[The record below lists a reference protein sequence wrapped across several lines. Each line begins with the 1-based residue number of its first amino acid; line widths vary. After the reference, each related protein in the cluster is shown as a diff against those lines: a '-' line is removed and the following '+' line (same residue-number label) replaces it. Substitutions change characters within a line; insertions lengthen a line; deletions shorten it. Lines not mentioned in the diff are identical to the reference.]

1 MSPSKWLLFILFPPV
16 AVLAA
21 MFVTDFPH
29 VTNLEGTR
37 GDFLRAAARSRQI
50 TAISTALVTSYI
62 IVATCRP
69 GIAWIMIVASHVLWV
84 QPIWVFHHI
93 SSLGVFAW
101 IVTSDEEGSAPF
113 PTIIGFPL
121 TIAAHFAVNTFLEF
135 MAVTAEIPEDHDP
148 PTVAVGSALRTIDY
162 IESPE

>member
-29 VTNLEGTR
+29 VTSLEGFR
-37 GDFLRAAARSRQI
+37 GDVLRAEARSRQI

-62 IVATCRP
+62 VVATCRSSVT
-69 GIAWIMIVASHVLWV
+69 WIMIVASYVLWV
-84 QPIWVFHHI
+84 QPIWAFHHD

-101 IVTSDEEGSAPF
+101 IVMSDEEGSAPF
-113 PTIIGFPL
+113 PSIIGFPL
-121 TIAAHFAVNTFLEF
+121 TIAAHFAVNIFLEF
-135 MAVTAEIPEDHDP
+135 MAVTAEIPEDPDP
-148 PTVAVGSALRTIDY
+148 PVDHFAVAS
-162 IESPE
+162 SP

>member
-1 MSPSKWLLFILFPPV
+1 MSTSRLLLFVLLPPA

-29 VTNLEGTR
+29 MTNLEGTH
-37 GDFLRAAARSRQI
+37 GDFLRGAARSRQI

-62 IVATCRP
+62 VAATCRP

-84 QPIWVFHHI
+84 QPIWAFHHD

-113 PTIIGFPL
+113 PSIIGFPL
-121 TIAAHFAVNTFLEF
+121 TITAHFVMNSFLEF
-135 MAVTAEIPEDHDP
+135 MAVTAEIPEDSDP
-148 PTVAVGSALRTIDY
+148 PVDHSAVS
-162 IESPE
+162 